1 MIALLLFVSG
11 ADAGL
16 LDGMTEAD
24 RHLETCKI
32 AAEEAEAGE
41 AWERLWGMWKACL
54 AEAKR
59 REFAELL
66 PGLEAEVAV
75 SGALVQA
82 SAIRTTQPHRWAVDV
97 LSEAAR
103 WSNTE
108 FPTDIVRRTFRA
120 WMETDEGRAFVE
132 RVRTVSITWETPV
145 DAANE
150 GVIRRYVEDVGLK
163 WTTPGDP
170 KADTVLTA
178 RLDVINSGGESSA
191 QGQLVLSTTTLTV
204 SRVRFK
210 SRSDADK
217 GFAVS
222 ASAESP
228 LAADATDRA
237 LRTTAEAASQRL
249 LLRVLGVLFEP

>member
-1 MIALLLFVSG
+1 MIGLLLHLSG
-11 ADAGL
+11 AQAGL
-16 LDGMTEAD
+16 LDAMSDAD

-32 AAEEAEAGE
+32 AAEEAEAVD
-41 AWERLWGMWKACL
+41 AWERLWGVWKACL
-54 AEAKR
+54 GEAKR

-75 SGALVQA
+75 SGALVHAA
-82 SAIRTTQPHRWAVDV
+82 SIRTTEPHRWAVEV

-103 WSNTE
+103 WSNTA
-108 FPTDIVRRTFRA
+108 FPTDVVRRTFRA
-120 WMETDEGRAFVE
+120 WMETDEGGAFVE
-132 RVRTVSITWETPV
+132 PVRTVTVPWEAPV
-145 DAANE
+145 DAGME
-150 GVIRRYVEDVGLK
+150 GVIRRYVEDAGLK

-178 RLDVINSGGESSA
+178 RLDVVNAGGESSA

-249 LLRVLGVLFEP
+249 LLRVLGVLFAP